1 MPTPVDV
8 DTTERSI
15 DSASRE
21 ERVRRRA
28 QEFYR
33 LRGDRP
39 DSALEDWLR
48 VEEEIREAEEQA
60 VDVAS
65 ERFFSGERFARAL
78 GGRLA
83 CDRAAPRGKTFM
95 AGFALRTEIRGK

>member
-1 MPTPVDV
+1 MPAHAE
-8 DTTERSI
+8 TTERPI

-39 DSALEDWLR
+39 GSALEDWLR
-48 VEEEIREAEEQA
+48 AEEHIREAEEQA
-60 VDVAS
+60 VDEAS
-65 ERFFSGERFARAL
+65 ERFFSWEPIRPRTRRPSCLRPCCAAR
-78 GGRLA
+78 
-83 CDRAAPRGKTFM
+83 
-95 AGFALRTEIRGK
+95 

>member
-1 MPTPVDV
+1 MPRNSTGFGA
-8 DTTERSI
+8 I
-15 DSASRE
+15 DQ
-21 ERVRRRA
+21 VRR
-28 QEFYR
+28 Y
-33 LRGDRP
+33 
-39 DSALEDWLR
+39 WLR
-48 VEEEIREAEEQA
+48 AEEEIREAEEQA

-83 CDRAAPRGKTFM
+83 CDRAARRGKTFM